1 MGRELDRYTLGGTLS
16 FLFWCAHTF
25 LIFSSTIDVWF
36 IIGAQN
42 NSDNVIVLEYFMS
55 YEEKIPKYEEQKFG
69 TSQGIAL
76 LIFHTFSFEF
86 SDSVI

>member
-1 MGRELDRYTLGGTLS
+1 MGRELDRYTLGDTLS

-25 LIFSSTIDVWF
+25 LIFSSTIDVLF

-42 NSDNVIVLEYFMS
+42 NVDNDIVSEYFMS
-55 YEEKIPKYEEQKFG
+55 YEEKIPKFEEQKFG

-76 LIFHTFSFEF
+76 LIFHTFSCEF